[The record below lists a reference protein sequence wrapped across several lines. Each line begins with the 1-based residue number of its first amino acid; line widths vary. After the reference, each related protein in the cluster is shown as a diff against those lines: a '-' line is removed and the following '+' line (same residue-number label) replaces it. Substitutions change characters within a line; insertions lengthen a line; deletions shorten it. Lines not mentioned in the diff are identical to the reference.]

1 MENPMADLTKAT
13 GYTPT
18 SYVSAVAVPNVSLA
32 TVQPGAEHTVNGLLT
47 GEAISAGDACYV
59 KNDGK
64 IWRSTGAAANAAAV
78 VDGFAAENAAV
89 GTALTLY
96 HGVVFNY
103 SAAGMTAGT
112 PYYLSTNAGKLSD
125 ATTTGGTVV
134 IARAIDSSRLAV
146 RRSW

>member
-1 MENPMADLTKAT
+1 MAALTKAV
-13 GYTPT
+13 GYTPVNYAST
-18 SYVSAVAVPNVSLA
+18 VAIPNVSLA
-32 TVQPGAEHTVNGLLT
+32 TVQPGAEHTVNGLLA
-47 GEAISAGDACYV
+47 GEAIEAGDPCYV

-103 SAAGMTAGT
+103 ATGMTPGT
-112 PYYLSTNAGKLSD
+112 PYYLA
-125 ATTTGGTVV
+125 ATTGLDSATSTGGTVV
-134 IARAIDSSRLAV
+134 IARAIDATRLAV

>member
-78 VDGFAAENAAV
+78 VDGFAAENAGV

-103 SAAGMTAGT
+103 GSSMTPGT
-112 PYYLSTNAGKLSD
+112 PYYLSTNAGQLSD

-134 IARAIDSSRLAV
+134 IARAIDATRLAV

>member
-1 MENPMADLTKAT
+1 MTALAKAT

-32 TVQPGAEHTVNGLLT
+32 TVQPGAEHTVNGLIT

-59 KNDGK
+59 KSDGK
-64 IWRSTGAAANAAAV
+64 IWRSNGTNADAAAV

-89 GTALTLY
+89 GASLTLY

-103 SAAGMTAGT
+103 SAALMTPGT
-112 PYYLSTNAGKLSD
+112 PYYLAAVAGGLD
-125 ATTTGGTVV
+125 TATSTGGTVV